1 MSDNKFKHYIIFVP
15 PVFGASTAV
24 PAKYPMPGESY
35 NYKQAVDVLSI
46 FDKRWKS
53 SGSVEG
59 KEPYALSSSKT
70 GIEDADPVMLTRDG
84 VYSEM
89 AGDAYIEAVA
99 EKESSNLLLNELLR
113 LDCSMDDPDDL
124 DDEGT
129 GGAGISIVKPQGG
142 GKTCRKEKATK
153 TEKRNPKK

>member
-1 MSDNKFKHYIIFVP
+1 M
-15 PVFGASTAV
+15 
-24 PAKYPMPGESY
+24 
-35 NYKQAVDVLSI
+35 
-46 FDKRWKS
+46 
-53 SGSVEG
+53 
-59 KEPYALSSSKT
+59 
-70 GIEDADPVMLTRDG
+70 MLTRDG

-124 DDEGT
+124 EDEGA
-129 GGAGISIVKPQGG
+129 GGADTNVVKPQGG